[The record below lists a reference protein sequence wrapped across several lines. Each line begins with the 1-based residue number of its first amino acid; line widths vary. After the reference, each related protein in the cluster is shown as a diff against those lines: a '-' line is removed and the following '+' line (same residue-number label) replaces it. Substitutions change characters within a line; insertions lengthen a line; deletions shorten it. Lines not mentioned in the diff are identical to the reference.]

1 MRFNQMN
8 SLTLIKSIKA
18 IGNKSKLLE
27 SIDLTLISND
37 K

>member
-8 SLTLIKSIKA
+8 SLTLIKAIKA